1 MCRRQEGPP
10 IDRIMGTT
18 KQMRSRQCTSKLTVV
33 QEVAERPSSWPPSAL
48 RAVHRPERPV
58 LLAVEEHETARQQQR
73 GQRGRLVVA
82 AAAAAGLAG
91 AVEAL
96 GGLEGLAS
104 LGQAVAAAEA
114 EALRDNHQDTPWLT
128 VGFLPLLAGGVRNL
142 SIGVRVRELLGD
154 SQNLTP
160 HHRKFRT

>member
-1 MCRRQEGPP
+1 
-10 IDRIMGTT
+10 
-18 KQMRSRQCTSKLTVV
+18 MRSRQCTSKLTVV

-58 LLAVEEHETARQQQR
+58 LLAAEEHETARQQQR

-82 AAAAAGLAG
+82 AAVAGLAG

-96 GGLEGLAS
+96 EGLEGLAS
-104 LGQAVAAAEA
+104 LGQAVAAAAA

-128 VGFLPLLAGGVRNL
+128 VGFLLAW
-142 SIGVRVRELLGD
+142 LGCVGA
-154 SQNLTP
+154 
-160 HHRKFRT
+160 

>member
-1 MCRRQEGPP
+1 
-10 IDRIMGTT
+10 
-18 KQMRSRQCTSKLTVV
+18 MRSRQCTSKLTVV

-73 GQRGRLVVA
+73 GQRGQRGGLVVA
-82 AAAAAGLAG
+82 AAVAGLAG

-104 LGQAVAAAEA
+104 LGQAGAAAEA

-128 VGFLPLLAGGVRNL
+128 VGFLLAW
-142 SIGVRVRELLGD
+142 LGCVGA
-154 SQNLTP
+154 
-160 HHRKFRT
+160 

>member
-1 MCRRQEGPP
+1 
-10 IDRIMGTT
+10 
-18 KQMRSRQCTSKLTVV
+18 MRSRQCTTKLTVV

-58 LLAVEEHETARQQQR
+58 LLAVEEHETARQQQG

-82 AAAAAGLAG
+82 AAVAGLAG

-104 LGQAVAAAEA
+104 LGQAGAAAEA

-128 VGFLPLLAGGVRNL
+128 VGFLPRFGFLHTACAWLDVWVRNL
-142 SIGVRVRELLGD
+142 SGELNCWETPKNQTSRRPHVRVHAR
-154 SQNLTP
+154 
-160 HHRKFRT
+160 